1 MLTLDWLLWHCLLS
15 DCLKICNINIK
26 IIGKFWRSGM
36 AKNEEPWWHLSGTPP
51 SLILLNT
58 NTISIHLYAILR
70 TIIYIKNGIYTTTSA
85 IVIWYA
91 QILHLYSGAIKC
103 NTIHQHQHQQH
114 QHQHHKVK
122 YITPAPAWGSDVDQ
136 DLRGDFSQLS
146 KRISDLW
153 CHIWWINNH
162 EKIHYCLQRKQ
173 EVAVDADL
181 LLTSNQCKMFLLGKI
196 TGNGNGQI
204 FLRSTG
210 FAKGTNDL

>member
-1 MLTLDWLLWHCLLS
+1 MLAHLKMLTLDWLLWHCLLS

-103 NTIHQHQHQQH
+103 NTIHQHQHEARMLIKTWEGISHSFQRGFQTSGVTFGGSIIM
-114 QHQHHKVK
+114 KK
-122 YITPAPAWGSDVDQ
+122 YTTVYRGS
-136 DLRGDFSQLS
+136 
-146 KRISDLW
+146 
-153 CHIWWINNH
+153 
-162 EKIHYCLQRKQ
+162 RK
-173 EVAVDADL
+173 
-181 LLTSNQCKMFLLGKI
+181 
-196 TGNGNGQI
+196 
-204 FLRSTG
+204 
-210 FAKGTNDL
+210 